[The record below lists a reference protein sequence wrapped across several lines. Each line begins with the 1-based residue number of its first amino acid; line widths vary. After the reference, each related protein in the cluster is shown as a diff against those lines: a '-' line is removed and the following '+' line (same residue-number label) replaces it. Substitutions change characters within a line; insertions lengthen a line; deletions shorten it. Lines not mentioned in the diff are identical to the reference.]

1 MFDLKIDNIYAH
13 INKEVKE
20 TLYQHSMLTQYY
32 YNKIDKT
39 HNYTKILTKMI
50 NEILIKED
58 KQSKETSKFISDLII
73 RMLYYHDIGKI
84 GLGFQ
89 QNKMDNKLDEKDIDY
104 DYHGEL
110 SALLFID
117 MEYSNIKEYT
127 FSNNR
132 RQNNQTKTLI
142 KDVLLRLS
150 FLIKCHHT
158 GLYNFDKIGYIED
171 LKILQDKINN
181 NPKIIKYYDKD
192 SIDIDF
198 SGFGSYQYSENNLI
212 QYMFYKFVYSILVA
226 CDSFAT
232 HHFFMNNEVELSLFD
247 EKLIKECNNK
257 YQSTDIY
264 KNISNYKKDNN
275 YFEDTNINKTRCDIF
290 LETEENLTHN
300 LDKNI
305 YFLEACTGSGKT
317 NISQNLALQLLSN
330 NKTLNKIIY
339 TFPFNTLIE
348 QTKGVLYNN
357 FSETNVDIVAIN
369 SIEEIKN
376 NDEDYDNDL
385 LKYQFLQYPITLTSH
400 INLFSILF
408 GYGRRGNLAFSQIC
422 NSVIILDEIQSYNHL
437 LWNKMIEIFNILS
450 EFLNVKFVIMSATLP
465 TLDLFLE
472 ECKRDSVCKLINDTK
487 RYYDNPIFK
496 ERVSID
502 FSMLE
507 NESITIDDVENK
519 IDDIIKDD
527 TKGNRILV
535 EFITVNSAD
544 EMYDRIKSKY
554 NDDFLVFELT
564 NQDNQ
569 LYRKYVI
576 NKLNE
581 KDDKG
586 DFKNKNVVVISTQ
599 VIEAGVDIDM
609 EVGLKD
615 ISILE
620 SEEQF
625 LGRINRNGKD
635 KGYAYF
641 FNMDK
646 TKNTYRGDFRVT
658 YDLKNEDIQQCLT
671 NKDFTQYYLKCINH
685 LKDES
690 QKQGNNNLNEFND
703 NLVNIKFKA
712 ISESMKLIENKSV
725 QLYLIYKYKT
735 KEGKIINSAD
745 ILEEYKKLKSI
756 TSYAERMIKESKL
769 KKNMNLFTYNFNIY
783 DDKYPQI
790 YSDIINNSLY
800 IVEDG
805 YEYMEDTD
813 EDYIVFKSKFNLK
826 KYKGSLFL

>member
-13 INKEVKE
+13 INKEAKE

-39 HNYTKILTKMI
+39 HNYTEILTKMI

-89 QNKMDNKLDEKDIDY
+89 QNRMDNKLDEKYIDY
-104 DYHGEL
+104 TYHSEL

-117 MEYSNIKEYT
+117 IEYNNIKEYT

-132 RQNNQTKTLI
+132 KQNNQTKTLI

-192 SIDIDF
+192 NINIDF
-198 SGFGSYQYSENNLI
+198 SGFGSYEYKEDNLI
-212 QYMFYKFVYSILVA
+212 QYVFYKFLYSILIT

-232 HHFFMNNEVELSLFD
+232 HHFFINNEVELSLFD

-317 NISQNLALQLLSN
+317 NISQNLALQLLIN

-357 FSETNVDIVAIN
+357 FSEANVDIVAIN

-641 FNMDK
+641 FSMDK
-646 TKNTYRGDFRVT
+646 TKNTYRGDFRVS

-735 KEGKIINSAD
+735 KDGKIINSAD
-745 ILEEYKKLKSI
+745 ILEEYKELKSI
-756 TSYAERMIKESKL
+756 PSYAERMIKESKL
-769 KKNMNLFTYNFNIY
+769 KKDMNLFTYNFNIY

-800 IVEDG
+800 IVENG
-805 YEYMEDTD
+805 QEYMEDT
-813 EDYIVFKSKFNLK
+813 EEQYIVFKSKFNLK
-826 KYKGSLFL
+826 KYS